1 MKEYSRGSE
10 WRRWDLH
17 IHTASSY
24 DAYKGDDS
32 DKLLADAINK
42 NELAAI
48 AITDHFIIDRTE
60 LQTSGDLYQA
70 RRCFPVWN
78 YVPIKAIQISM

>member
-48 AITDHFIIDRTE
+48 QQHICDILE
-60 LQTSGDLYQA
+60 GGE
-70 RRCFPVWN
+70 
-78 YVPIKAIQISM
+78 KAFEKRKNKYNLKN

>member
-32 DKLLADAINK
+32 DKLLADAI
-42 NELAAI
+42 ASAHI
-48 AITDHFIIDRTE
+48 CSI
-60 LQTSGDLYQA
+60 
-70 RRCFPVWN
+70 
-78 YVPIKAIQISM
+78 

>member
-32 DKLLADAINK
+32 DKLLADAIK

-48 AITDHFIIDRTE
+48 QQHICDILEGGEKVFEKRKNKYN
-60 LQTSGDLYQA
+60 LNS
-70 RRCFPVWN
+70 
-78 YVPIKAIQISM
+78 

>member
-32 DKLLADAINK
+32 DKLLADAMRNPCVRLPERRDNLSCSRIKNK
-42 NELAAI
+42 
-48 AITDHFIIDRTE
+48 
-60 LQTSGDLYQA
+60 S
-70 RRCFPVWN
+70 
-78 YVPIKAIQISM
+78 K

>member
-48 AITDHFIIDRTE
+48 QQHICDILEGGEKVFEKRKNKYN
-60 LQTSGDLYQA
+60 LNS
-70 RRCFPVWN
+70 
-78 YVPIKAIQISM
+78 